1 MSALSWRGVL
11 GASTLFALS
20 ASLSLATDSSPPAAE
35 SAEPI
40 VTRALEAAV
49 HGDQAGCI
57 RLLKQALERDPEHPL
72 ARWHAGFVKQQNQWM
87 PWEAVTRE
95 AAADKRL
102 AEYRALRDRRAGTPG
117 GELILARWCRSHK
130 LDAEAAFHFMNV
142 AAFEPGNKEAR
153 QFLRGQGLVPG
164 KQPSPAAREATA
176 KERQDCRRDWAGPRV
191 REWDKALQEGSPVVE
206 QLMAETL
213 AEAQDGTAL
222 EVLDAV
228 LYERYRD
235 ARSAREQQLC
245 QTLCLRWISVLATG
259 DEARTTWPLV
269 RNAVFHPFADARTA
283 AAEALKD
290 RPKIAV
296 AGMLLQLMRAPVEF
310 ACSIQVLPD
319 GGLTYRQVFEADGPQ
334 GAVRLVNDFSR
345 NVTLPE
351 KAYDQRHA
359 RVPDPSAVEGG
370 DQGIA
375 NGLATAEVKARQIM
389 IAQAV
394 RSQAQ
399 ALASVSHTR
408 QNVDRTN
415 QLTGQW
421 NERIAGILRTA
432 TGKDFGPDPV
442 KWHDWW
448 ESEVS
453 KHYELETPE
462 DQRRKYDPYYDRYGP
477 EEEPVYT
484 RYYYGEQQVYMT
496 LPRPSYVPSAPPG
509 SCFPR
514 GTKVWT
520 KVGPLPIEE
529 VKPGDS
535 VLSQDS
541 GTGELTFKPVV
552 ATTSRAPSDRI
563 EIGLGSETIVTTRGH
578 PFWVAGQGWT
588 MAKNLKPGSYLHTA
602 SGPAVVDR
610 VKETPA
616 ADAWYEYSYNLVV
629 ADFHTY
635 FVGELKTLVHDNSP
649 FVEHQGLLPGLAKK

>member
-206 QLMAETL
+206 QSMAETL

-245 QTLCLRWISVLATG
+245 QTLCLRWISVLAKG

-319 GGLTYRQVFEADGPQ
+319 GGLTYRQVFEADSPQ

-359 RVPDPSAVEGG
+359 RVPDPAAVEGG

-375 NGLATAEVKARQIM
+375 NGFATTEIRARQM
-389 IAQAV
+389 VVAQAM

-399 ALASVSHTR
+399 TLASVSRTR
-408 QNVDRTN
+408 QNVDRAN

-421 NERIAGILRTA
+421 NQRIAEILRTA

-442 KWHDWW
+442 KWQDWW

-484 RYYYGEQQVYMT
+484 RYYYGEQPVYMT
-496 LPRPSYVPSAPPG
+496 LPRPNFRPYIRP

-520 KVGPLPIEE
+520 KIGPLPIEE

-541 GTGELTFKPVV
+541 GTGELAFKPVV